1 MNEQL
6 TPIKSAILQD
16 MVERLDLVD
25 PAGSINVGKSN
36 VEQNFYAEAP
46 ARYSWDKDKHSNVF
60 VGMWTLMEQHT
71 LLGSNVLIGRFCSI
85 GSLNHIRAGRHPM
98 EHPTTA
104 ALPERAEDRERD
116 EREKRSSEFLDVSTR
131 KYTVIGNEVW
141 IGVNACL
148 IGDKDLRI
156 GHSACIGAGAVVTK
170 DVPPYAIVVGNPAR
184 VIRYRFDPPV
194 IEDLLRLRWWT
205 LPFEL
210 TLDLPLSD
218 IAACVER
225 LKETRGA

>member
-16 MVERLDLVD
+16 MVERLDLFD
-25 PAGSINVGKSN
+25 PAGSINIGESN
-36 VEQNFYAEAP
+36 VEQNFYAEVP
-46 ARYSWDKDKHSNVF
+46 ARYSCDKDKHNNVF
-60 VGMWTLMEQHT
+60 VGMWTLMEHHT

-85 GSLNHIRAGRHPM
+85 GSFNHIGAGRHPM
-98 EHPTTA
+98 EHLTTA
-104 ALPERAEDRERD
+104 ALPVRAEDRERD
-116 EREKRSSEFLDVSTR
+116 EREKISSEFLDVSTR
-131 KYTVIGNEVW
+131 KYTVIGNDVW

-156 GHSACIGAGAVVTK
+156 GHGACIGAGAVVTK

-205 LPFEL
+205 LPLEVII
-210 TLDLPLSD
+210 DLPLSD

-225 LKETRGA
+225 LKEIRGR